1 MKVIVIESSKGGV
14 GKTTTTINISSVFS
28 FNGIKT
34 AIVDADNQGTSIE
47 FGGAART
54 NVISSLE
61 AEFNSKISNIGDYNE
76 FTANKILENSRKKLA
91 VLDNMKNLVV
101 DKVDLKGET
110 NSASAIRIMEKY
122 IDGYQKKGFQLLIF
136 DMKGEH
142 TPVNDFIRK
151 RADLTI
157 LMTDNGLYSL
167 RSVLRN
173 VVLPN
178 KETMSK
184 SRVLYL
190 NQHKG
195 GEEDKAERQYF
206 KDAIEEIVKPIGE
219 ISYMSVYRKNAEKGF
234 GVIESFDGS
243 PATKKAQN
251 EINELAIKINNI
263 LKGE

>member
-1 MKVIVIESSKGGV
+1 MKIIVIESSKGGV
-14 GKTTTTINISSVFS
+14 GKTTTAVNISSVFS

-34 AIVDADNQGTSIE
+34 AIIDADNQGTSIE
-47 FGGAART
+47 FCGAARK
-54 NVISSLE
+54 NAIGVMESEFILKSSKVDE
-61 AEFNSKISNIGDYNE
+61 YNE
-76 FTANKILENSRKKLA
+76 FTANRMLENYKGKLKS
-91 VLDNMKNLVV
+91 LEGMRNLVV

-110 NSASAIRIMEKY
+110 NSASAIRVMEKY
-122 IDGYQKKGFQLLIF
+122 IDGYRHKGFQLLIF

-142 TPVNDFIRK
+142 SPVNDFIRK

-173 VVLPN
+173 VILPN
-178 KETMSK
+178 KDNMSK

-195 GEEDKAERQYF
+195 SEQDIAERQRF
-206 KDAIEEIVKPIGE
+206 KDAIEGIVKPIGD

-234 GVIESFDGS
+234 GVVESFDNS

-251 EINELAIKINNI
+251 EINQLAIKINNI

>member
-14 GKTTTTINISSVFS
+14 GKTTTAVNISSVFS

-34 AIVDADNQGTSIE
+34 AIIDADNQGTSIE
-47 FGGAART
+47 FCGKTRKNT
-54 NVISSLE
+54 ISFME
-61 AEFNSKISNIGDYNE
+61 AELNLKLSKINEYNE
-76 FTANKILENSRKKLA
+76 FTANKMSDIYNGKLKS
-91 VLDNMKNLVV
+91 LKDMKSLVV
-101 DKVDLKGET
+101 DIVDFKGET
-110 NSASAIRIMEKY
+110 NSASAKRVMEKY
-122 IDGYQKKGFQLLIF
+122 IDGYKQKGFQLLIF

-142 TPVNDFIRK
+142 SPVNDFIRS

-173 VVLPN
+173 VILPN
-178 KETMSK
+178 KDNMSK

-195 GEEDKAERQYF
+195 SEQDIAERQRF
-206 KDAIEEIVKPIGE
+206 KDAIEEIVKPIGD

-234 GVIESFDGS
+234 GVVESFDNS
-243 PATKKAQN
+243 PATKKAQD
-251 EINELAIKINNI
+251 EINQLAIKINNI